1 MIARRC
7 WLSPSTRTAAAVG
20 RKDGTDPRSADSN
33 TAVNPILRIFLK
45 NFLYDR
51 VLADI
56 QTYMEMHDVTDCRRD
71 KGPRLE
77 EGNR

>member
-7 WLSPSTRTAAAVG
+7 WLSPSTRTAAVVG